1 MSNSIGLINII
12 SSVLL
17 DYYSIAMIALF
28 MHCFC
33 DEEILWNQ
41 KKSRWTVGCVICN
54 ELVELFVGNSSLWIE
69 LVVVAVIILFGCKGK
84 YIKRFLLC
92 AYVYFVICFMYAGI
106 MLMGIAYFFPNMRT
120 VSNDDERWYL
130 ITLLLAAFFAFCYYR
145 IKSMYLKKE
154 VHIRFRKKEYV
165 FLGAYSIFIMLM
177 YALLSIAQEDTE
189 LGQGIYSFL
198 VIILIV
204 FCVIMPL
211 YMIRGQVSNYYQG
224 VKEYQELFL
233 QEQLKLLE
241 QHKAAEEETKRA
253 RHDMKNNLACIVMLL
268 QSEKVQEATAYAENL
283 LQEIQALSPKVI
295 TGDEMLNC
303 IFSAK
308 LEWMQKEGIQ
318 FEIDGVLD
326 RGLNWKPMDICK
338 VFANAIDNAIEA
350 CIKIEKREHRKIKVT
365 LKRTK
370 QFYSIEMT
378 NSVADEK
385 LCEPILNQNR
395 QSEYTTKAEKKY
407 HGLGL
412 ASMRST
418 VEKYGGMMKM
428 SCENGMFL
436 LHIVV

>member
-1 MSNSIGLINII
+1 M
-12 SSVLL
+12 LL

-41 KKSRWTVGCVICN
+41 KKSRWTVGYVICN

-106 MLMGIAYFFPNMRT
+106 MLMGIAYFFPDMRT
-120 VSNDDERWYL
+120 VSSDDERWYL
-130 ITLLLAAFFAFCYYR
+130 ITLLLAIFLAFCYYR
-145 IKSMYLKKE
+145 IKSMYLKKG
-154 VHIRFRKKEYV
+154 VHIRFGKKEYL
-165 FLGAYSIFIMLM
+165 FLGVYSIFIMVM
-177 YALLSIAQEDTE
+177 YALLNIAQEDTE
-189 LGQGIYSFL
+189 LGQEIYSFL
-198 VIILIV
+198 VIILIG
-204 FCVIMPL
+204 FCVIIPL
-211 YMIRGQVSNYYQG
+211 YLIRGQVSNYYQG

-233 QEQLKLLE
+233 QEQLKALE
-241 QHKAAEEETKRA
+241 QYKAAEEETKRV
-253 RHDMKNNLACIVMLL
+253 RHDMKNNLACIAMLL
-268 QSEKVQEATAYAENL
+268 QSEKTQEATEYVGNL
-283 LQEIQALSPKVI
+283 LQEIQALSPKII

-326 RGLNWKPMDICK
+326 RGLDWKPMDVCK
-338 VFANAIDNAIEA
+338 VFANAVDNAIEA
-350 CIKIEKREHRKIKVT
+350 CIKIEKKENRKINVI

-378 NSVADEK
+378 NPVVDEK
-385 LCEPILNQNR
+385 LCEPILNQNKK
-395 QSEYTTKAEKKY
+395 SHYTTKAEKKY
-407 HGLGL
+407 HGLGIY
-412 ASMRST
+412 SMRST

-428 SCENGMFL
+428 TCENGMFS
-436 LHIVV
+436 LHIIV